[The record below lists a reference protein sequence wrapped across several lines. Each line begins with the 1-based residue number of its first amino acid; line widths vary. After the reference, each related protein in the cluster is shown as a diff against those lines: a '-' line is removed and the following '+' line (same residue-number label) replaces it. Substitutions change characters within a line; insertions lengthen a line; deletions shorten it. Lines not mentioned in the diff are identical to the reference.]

1 LSGFRLRAFHPL
13 WSDFPFASSNL
24 STATLG
30 SYNPGGK
37 PSGLDCSA
45 FARHYLRNRIRFLFL
60 VLLRCF
66 TSDGIACPLL
76 CIRSG
81 TIQYDLY
88 QVTPFGNPR
97 VNASLRLSEAYR
109 SLPRPSSPASAKA
122 FTSVFGRLPDP
133 ALLLTNGALLAKPWR
148 ASLADW
154 SGWLCHPKPGGR
166 RMVGPDGFEPSTP
179 RLSSACSNQLSY
191 EPVIGDGRG
200 QFGT

>member
-122 FTSVFGRLPDP
+122 FTMCPLH
-133 ALLLTNGALLAKPWR
+133 L
-148 ASLADW
+148 ASL
-154 SGWLCHPKPGGR
+154 LIHFR
-166 RMVGPDGFEPSTP
+166 RTNLGSVRKMFHNDALSLFYFY
-179 RLSSACSNQLSY
+179 RLNCSITCSL
-191 EPVIGDGRG
+191 
-200 QFGT
+200 

>member
-122 FTSVFGRLPDP
+122 FTTYPINL
-133 ALLLTNGALLAKPWR
+133 ALLISSLGDTACAAPEMFRLILLIYLFETCWFSR
-148 ASLADW
+148 
-154 SGWLCHPKPGGR
+154 WL
-166 RMVGPDGFEPSTP
+166 
-179 RLSSACSNQLSY
+179 N
-191 EPVIGDGRG
+191 
-200 QFGT
+200 